1 MGSLEGIVESLDPYL
16 EPARLCQAFFILAAC
31 AVLAVAIT
39 PPSARGLLTQY
50 GARSSTP
57 PDGTNAQNTASE
69 GRFTRLIGWATSFGQ
84 IPHSWFGHF
93 YVLSVLSSA
102 FWAVQYF
109 YHGAFLDAIAK
120 HQTARA
126 PTPSMT
132 VQQVQLAWL
141 LMALQ
146 GVRRLYESL
155 FVMRASSSKMWI
167 VHWLLGCAYY
177 LCIGIAVWIEGSNA
191 ILQFDRQLSQLR
203 WPSTRETGGL
213 SLFLLAWSMQYRCHS
228 YLAGLKKYSL
238 PEVGMFRHLI
248 CPHYTCEC
256 LLYLSLAIVAAPEKQ
271 VCNRTVLCG
280 LIFVTVNLGVT
291 ASGTRRWYA
300 GKFGEEK
307 IKGKW
312 NMIPFIY

>member
-57 PDGTNAQNTASE
+57 PDGTNAQNNASE
-69 GRFTRLIGWATSFGQ
+69 GQFTRLIGWATSFGQ

-155 FVMRASSSKMWI
+155 FVMCASSSKMWI

-177 LCIGIAVWIEGSNA
+177 LCIGIAVWIEGS
-191 ILQFDRQLSQLR
+191 I
-203 WPSTRETGGL
+203 
-213 SLFLLAWSMQYRCHS
+213 
-228 YLAGLKKYSL
+228 
-238 PEVGMFRHLI
+238 
-248 CPHYTCEC
+248 
-256 LLYLSLAIVAAPEKQ
+256 AAPEKQ